1 MEEYAI
7 MLPEV
12 NPMKKFF
19 CVILCLLLC
28 GCSVQPMPKASSRA
42 TLPPEPSAQVTT
54 QSPTQVPT
62 QAPTLPPDPV
72 DLLLSGLTTEE
83 KVGQLFLARCRKETA
98 AEDIA
103 QYHLGGLVLFDRD
116 TEDETPESLRQTL
129 ERYQKAA
136 TIPLLIAV
144 DEEGGSVVR
153 ISDKPAFRDA
163 PFSSPRS
170 LYEGG
175 GMEALRTAEV
185 EKDALLSDLGINVN
199 LAPVCDITTDPA
211 AFLYDRSLGQSPEL
225 TCQWV
230 QIAVEEGQTY
240 GIGCVLKHFPG
251 YGNNADTHVGIAIEN
266 RSLEEL
272 EAQDLLPFAAGMEA
286 SCGAVMVSH
295 IQVTALDAEY
305 PASLSPAVHRYVRET
320 MGYNGVLVT
329 DDLVMDAISVPYG
342 VGEAAVLA
350 VLAGNDL
357 LISSDFPEQYA
368 AVLEAIRE
376 GRISEEQLDN
386 AVRRILLWKQSLGL
400 LSGI

>member
-1 MEEYAI
+1 
-7 MLPEV
+7 
-12 NPMKKFF
+12 MKKFF

-54 QSPTQVPT
+54 QPPTQVPT

-175 GMEALRTAEV
+175 GMEALRTAEA

-251 YGNNADTHVGIAIEN
+251 YGNNADTHVGIAVEN

-286 SCGAVMVSH
+286 GCGAVMVSH

-320 MGYNGVLVT
+320 IGYNGVLVT

>member
-1 MEEYAI
+1 
-7 MLPEV
+7 
-12 NPMKKFF
+12 MKKFF

-54 QSPTQVPT
+54 QPPTQVPT

-72 DLLLSGLTTEE
+72 DFLLSGLTTEE

-286 SCGAVMVSH
+286 GCGAVMMSH

-305 PASLSPAVHRYVRET
+305 PASLSPAVHCYVRET

-357 LISSDFPEQYA
+357 LISSDFTEQYA

-376 GRISEEQLDN
+376 GRISEEQIDN
-386 AVRRILLWKQSLGL
+386 AVRRVLLWKQSLGL

>member
-54 QSPTQVPT
+54 QPPTQVPT

-129 ERYQKAA
+129 ERYQEAA

-230 QIAVEEGQTY
+230 QIAVEKGQTY

-286 SCGAVMVSH
+286 GCGAVMVSH

-376 GRISEEQLDN
+376 GRISEEQIDN
-386 AVRRILLWKQSLGL
+386 AVRRVLLWKQSLGL

>member
-1 MEEYAI
+1 
-7 MLPEV
+7 
-12 NPMKKFF
+12 MKKFF

-28 GCSVQPMPKASSRA
+28 GCSVQPVPKASSRA
-42 TLPPEPSAQVTT
+42 TLPPEPSTQVTT

-225 TCQWV
+225 TCQWI

-240 GIGCVLKHFPG
+240 GIVCVLKHFPG

-286 SCGAVMVSH
+286 GCGAVMVSH

-376 GRISEEQLDN
+376 GRISEEQIDN
-386 AVRRILLWKQSLGL
+386 AVRRVLLWKQSLGL

>member
-1 MEEYAI
+1 
-7 MLPEV
+7 
-12 NPMKKFF
+12 MKKFF

-54 QSPTQVPT
+54 QPPTQVPT

-83 KVGQLFLARCRKETA
+83 KVGQLFLARCRKEA
-98 AEDIA
+98 ASEDIA

-185 EKDALLSDLGINVN
+185 EKDALLSDFGINVN

-286 SCGAVMVSH
+286 GCGAVMMSH

-342 VGEAAVLA
+342 IGEAAVLA

-376 GRISEEQLDN
+376 GRISEEQIDN
-386 AVRRILLWKQSLGL
+386 AVRRVLLWKQSLGL

>member
-1 MEEYAI
+1 
-7 MLPEV
+7 
-12 NPMKKFF
+12 MKKFF

-54 QSPTQVPT
+54 QPPTQVPT

-286 SCGAVMVSH
+286 GCGAVMMSH

-357 LISSDFPEQYA
+357 LISSDFPEQY
-368 AVLEAIRE
+368 VI
-376 GRISEEQLDN
+376 IPFPPPHCN
-386 AVRRILLWKQSLGL
+386 PQSTFFHLFRYAF
-400 LSGI
+400 SRGIVGPVKSPGVAR

>member
-129 ERYQKAA
+129 EHYQKAA

-286 SCGAVMVSH
+286 GCGAVMVSH

-376 GRISEEQLDN
+376 GRISEEQIDN
-386 AVRRILLWKQSLGL
+386 AVRRVLLWKQSLGL

>member
-1 MEEYAI
+1 
-7 MLPEV
+7 
-12 NPMKKFF
+12 MKKFF

-54 QSPTQVPT
+54 QPPTQVPT

-286 SCGAVMVSH
+286 GCGAVMMSH

-320 MGYNGVLVT
+320 MGYNSVLVT

-376 GRISEEQLDN
+376 GRISEEQIDN
-386 AVRRILLWKQSLGL
+386 AVRRVLLWKQSLGL

>member
-1 MEEYAI
+1 
-7 MLPEV
+7 
-12 NPMKKFF
+12 MKKFF

-54 QSPTQVPT
+54 QPPTQVPT

-153 ISDKPAFRDA
+153 ISDKPAFRDS

-286 SCGAVMVSH
+286 GCGAVMMSH

-320 MGYNGVLVT
+320 MSYDGVLVT

>member
-1 MEEYAI
+1 
-7 MLPEV
+7 
-12 NPMKKFF
+12 MKKFV

-28 GCSVQPMPKASSRA
+28 GCSVQPVPKASSRA
-42 TLPPEPSAQVTT
+42 TLPPEPSTQVMT

-251 YGNNADTHVGIAIEN
+251 YGNNTDTHVGIAIEN

-286 SCGAVMVSH
+286 GCGAVMVSH

-376 GRISEEQLDN
+376 GRISEEQIDN
-386 AVRRILLWKQSLGL
+386 AVRRVLLWKQSLGL

>member
-1 MEEYAI
+1 
-7 MLPEV
+7 
-12 NPMKKFF
+12 MKKFF

-54 QSPTQVPT
+54 QPPTQVPT

-153 ISDKPAFRDA
+153 ISDKPAFRDT

-175 GMEALRTAEV
+175 GMEALRTAEA

-286 SCGAVMVSH
+286 GCGAVMMSH

-376 GRISEEQLDN
+376 GRISEEQIDN
-386 AVRRILLWKQSLGL
+386 AVRRVLLWKQSLGL

>member
-1 MEEYAI
+1 
-7 MLPEV
+7 
-12 NPMKKFF
+12 MKKFF

-54 QSPTQVPT
+54 QPPTQVPT

-251 YGNNADTHVGIAIEN
+251 YGNNADTHAGIAIEN

-286 SCGAVMVSH
+286 GCGAVMVSH

-376 GRISEEQLDN
+376 GRISEEQIDN
-386 AVRRILLWKQSLGL
+386 AVRRVLLWKQSLGL

>member
-1 MEEYAI
+1 
-7 MLPEV
+7 
-12 NPMKKFF
+12 MKKFF

-28 GCSVQPMPKASSRA
+28 GCSVQPVPKASSQA

-72 DLLLSGLTTEE
+72 DLLLSGLTAEE

-286 SCGAVMVSH
+286 GCGAVMVSH

-376 GRISEEQLDN
+376 GRISEEQIDN
-386 AVRRILLWKQSLGL
+386 AVRRVLLWKQSLGL

>member
-1 MEEYAI
+1 
-7 MLPEV
+7 
-12 NPMKKFF
+12 MKKFF

-28 GCSVQPMPKASSRA
+28 GCSAQPMPKASSRA

-129 ERYQKAA
+129 EHYQKAA

-175 GMEALRTAEV
+175 GMEALRTAEA

-286 SCGAVMVSH
+286 GCGAVMVSH

-376 GRISEEQLDN
+376 GRISEEQIDN
-386 AVRRILLWKQSLGL
+386 AVRRVLLWKQSLGL

>member
-1 MEEYAI
+1 
-7 MLPEV
+7 
-12 NPMKKFF
+12 MKKFF

-54 QSPTQVPT
+54 QPPTQVPT

-230 QIAVEEGQTY
+230 QMAVEEGQTY

-286 SCGAVMVSH
+286 GCGAVMMSH

-376 GRISEEQLDN
+376 GRISEEQIDN

>member
-1 MEEYAI
+1 
-7 MLPEV
+7 
-12 NPMKKFF
+12 MKKFF
-19 CVILCLLLC
+19 CVIFCLLLC

-54 QSPTQVPT
+54 QPPTQVPT

-175 GMEALRTAEV
+175 GMEALRTAET

-286 SCGAVMVSH
+286 GCGAVMMSH

-376 GRISEEQLDN
+376 GRISEEQIDN

>member
-286 SCGAVMVSH
+286 GCGAVMMSH
-295 IQVTALDAEY
+295 IQVTALDTEY

-376 GRISEEQLDN
+376 GRISEEQIDN

>member
-1 MEEYAI
+1 
-7 MLPEV
+7 
-12 NPMKKFF
+12 MKKFF

-54 QSPTQVPT
+54 QPPTQVPT

-199 LAPVCDITTDPA
+199 LAPVCDIITDPA

-286 SCGAVMVSH
+286 GCGAVMVSH

-342 VGEAAVLA
+342 VGEAAALA

-376 GRISEEQLDN
+376 GRISEEQIDN
-386 AVRRILLWKQSLGL
+386 AVRRVLLWKQSLGL

>member
-54 QSPTQVPT
+54 QPPTQVPT

-129 ERYQKAA
+129 EHYQKAA

-185 EKDALLSDLGINVN
+185 EKDALLPDLGINVT

-272 EAQDLLPFAAGMEA
+272 EAKELLPIAAGMEA
-286 SCGAVMVSH
+286 GGGAVMVAH

-305 PASLSPAVHRYVRET
+305 PASLSPAVHRYIRET

-350 VLAGNDL
+350 VLAGIDL

-376 GRISEEQLDN
+376 GRISEEQIDN

>member
-1 MEEYAI
+1 
-7 MLPEV
+7 
-12 NPMKKFF
+12 MKKFF

-54 QSPTQVPT
+54 QPPTQVPT

-72 DLLLSGLTTEE
+72 DLLLSGLTAEE

-266 RSLEEL
+266 RSLEEM

-286 SCGAVMVSH
+286 GCGAVMVSH

-376 GRISEEQLDN
+376 GRISEEQINN
-386 AVRRILLWKQSLGL
+386 AVRRVLLWKQSLGL

>member
-54 QSPTQVPT
+54 QPPTQVPT

-136 TIPLLIAV
+136 AIPLLIAV

-175 GMEALRTAEV
+175 GMEALRTAEA

-199 LAPVCDITTDPA
+199 LAPVRDITTDPA

-286 SCGAVMVSH
+286 GCGAVMVSH

-376 GRISEEQLDN
+376 GRISEEQIDN

>member
-1 MEEYAI
+1 
-7 MLPEV
+7 
-12 NPMKKFF
+12 MKKFF

-54 QSPTQVPT
+54 QPPTQVPT

-286 SCGAVMVSH
+286 GCGAVMVSH

-376 GRISEEQLDN
+376 GRISEEQIDN

>member
-129 ERYQKAA
+129 EHYQKAA

-286 SCGAVMVSH
+286 GCGAVMMSH

-376 GRISEEQLDN
+376 GRISEEQIDN
-386 AVRRILLWKQSLGL
+386 AVRRVLLWKQSLGL

>member
-1 MEEYAI
+1 
-7 MLPEV
+7 
-12 NPMKKFF
+12 MKKFF

-54 QSPTQVPT
+54 QPPTQVPT

-286 SCGAVMVSH
+286 GCGAVMMSH

-305 PASLSPAVHRYVRET
+305 PASLSPAVHRYIRET

-342 VGEAAVLA
+342 IGEAAVLA
-350 VLAGNDL
+350 VLAENDL

>member
-286 SCGAVMVSH
+286 GCGAVMMSH

>member
-1 MEEYAI
+1 
-7 MLPEV
+7 
-12 NPMKKFF
+12 MKKFF

-54 QSPTQVPT
+54 QPPTQVPT

-153 ISDKPAFRDA
+153 ISDKPAFRDT

-286 SCGAVMVSH
+286 GCGAVMVSH

-376 GRISEEQLDN
+376 GRISEEQIDN
-386 AVRRILLWKQSLGL
+386 AVRRVLLWKQSLGL

>member
-1 MEEYAI
+1 
-7 MLPEV
+7 
-12 NPMKKFF
+12 MKKFF

-286 SCGAVMVSH
+286 GCGAVMVSH

-376 GRISEEQLDN
+376 GRISEEQIDN
-386 AVRRILLWKQSLGL
+386 AVRRVLLWKQSLGL

>member
-1 MEEYAI
+1 
-7 MLPEV
+7 
-12 NPMKKFF
+12 MKKFF

-54 QSPTQVPT
+54 QPPTQVPT

-98 AEDIA
+98 AEDTA

-175 GMEALRTAEV
+175 GMEALRTAEA

-286 SCGAVMVSH
+286 GCGAVMVSH

-368 AVLEAIRE
+368 TVLEAIRE

-386 AVRRILLWKQSLGL
+386 AVRRVLLWKQSLGL

>member
-1 MEEYAI
+1 
-7 MLPEV
+7 
-12 NPMKKFF
+12 MKKFF

-54 QSPTQVPT
+54 QPPTQVPT

-129 ERYQKAA
+129 EHYQKAA

-286 SCGAVMVSH
+286 GCGAVMMSH

-376 GRISEEQLDN
+376 GRISEEQIDN
-386 AVRRILLWKQSLGL
+386 AVRRVLLWKQSLGL

>member
-129 ERYQKAA
+129 ERYQEAA

-175 GMEALRTAEV
+175 GMEALRTAEA

-286 SCGAVMVSH
+286 GCGAVMMSH

-376 GRISEEQLDN
+376 GRISEEQIDN

>member
-1 MEEYAI
+1 
-7 MLPEV
+7 
-12 NPMKKFF
+12 MKKFF
-19 CVILCLLLC
+19 CVIFCLLLC

-54 QSPTQVPT
+54 QPPTQVPT

-286 SCGAVMVSH
+286 GCGAVMMSH

-376 GRISEEQLDN
+376 GRISEEQIDN

>member
-54 QSPTQVPT
+54 QPPTQVPT

-129 ERYQKAA
+129 ERYQEAA

-175 GMEALRTAEV
+175 GMETLRTAEV

-286 SCGAVMVSH
+286 GCGAVMVSH

-305 PASLSPAVHRYVRET
+305 PASLSPAVHRYIRET

-376 GRISEEQLDN
+376 GRISEEQIDN

>member
-1 MEEYAI
+1 
-7 MLPEV
+7 
-12 NPMKKFF
+12 MKKFF

-28 GCSVQPMPKASSRA
+28 GCSVQPVPKASSRA
-42 TLPPEPSAQVTT
+42 TLPPEPSTQVTT

-199 LAPVCDITTDPA
+199 LAPVCDITTDPT

-286 SCGAVMVSH
+286 GCGAVMVSH
-295 IQVTALDAEY
+295 IQITALDAEY

-376 GRISEEQLDN
+376 GRISEEQIDN
-386 AVRRILLWKQSLGL
+386 AVRRVLLWKQSLGL

>member
-1 MEEYAI
+1 
-7 MLPEV
+7 
-12 NPMKKFF
+12 MKKFF

-54 QSPTQVPT
+54 QPPTQVPT

-211 AFLYDRSLGQSPEL
+211 AFLYDRSLGQSPGL

-286 SCGAVMVSH
+286 GCGAVMMSH

-305 PASLSPAVHRYVRET
+305 PASLSPAVHRYVRT

>member
-1 MEEYAI
+1 
-7 MLPEV
+7 
-12 NPMKKFF
+12 MKKFF

-286 SCGAVMVSH
+286 GCGAVMMSH

-376 GRISEEQLDN
+376 SRISEEQIDN
-386 AVRRILLWKQSLGL
+386 AVRRVLLWKQSLGL

>member
-1 MEEYAI
+1 
-7 MLPEV
+7 
-12 NPMKKFF
+12 MKKFF

-28 GCSVQPMPKASSRA
+28 GCSVQPVPKASSRA

-54 QSPTQVPT
+54 QPPTQVPT

-286 SCGAVMVSH
+286 GCGAVMVSH

-305 PASLSPAVHRYVRET
+305 PASLSPAIHRYVRET

-376 GRISEEQLDN
+376 GRISEEQIDN
-386 AVRRILLWKQSLGL
+386 AVRRVLLWKQSLGL

>member
-286 SCGAVMVSH
+286 GCGAVMVSH

-350 VLAGNDL
+350 VLVGNDL

-376 GRISEEQLDN
+376 GRISEEQIDN
-386 AVRRILLWKQSLGL
+386 AVRRVLLWKQSLGL

>member
-1 MEEYAI
+1 
-7 MLPEV
+7 
-12 NPMKKFF
+12 MKKFF

-54 QSPTQVPT
+54 QPPTQVPT

-129 ERYQKAA
+129 ERYQEAA

-175 GMEALRTAEV
+175 GMEAMRTAEV

-286 SCGAVMVSH
+286 GCGAVMMSH

-376 GRISEEQLDN
+376 GRISEEQIDN
-386 AVRRILLWKQSLGL
+386 AVRRVLLWKQSLGL